1 MGAGKIGTAA
11 IAALLTTAATPAAT
25 PSEAYACKLP
35 YKAAMQSL
43 GALTVLEQRR
53 ATNLVYFSPMTI
65 VTFEPKPVRLF
76 GAQPMALSLELT
88 EPKASDPDGK
98 IRAEFI
104 ALLPRSEAVDE
115 AITTGHK
122 WHLNACRHLNL
133 CIQAD
138 DPARDGTL
146 ELHRHN
152 SNHFKLVCRYETTM
166 KEIEGG

>member
-1 MGAGKIGTAA
+1 MSIGKIGAA
-11 IAALLTTAATPAAT
+11 VIAALLTTAATPAAT

-43 GALTVLEQRR
+43 AALKVLEQKR
-53 ATNLVYFSPMTI
+53 ATNFALLLPMTV

-76 GAQPMALSLELT
+76 GSEPIALSVELT
-88 EPKASDPDGK
+88 EPKASDPTGK
-98 IRAEFI
+98 LRAEFI
-104 ALLPRSEAVDE
+104 ALLPRSQTVDE

-138 DPARDGTL
+138 DPARAGTL

-152 SNHFKLVCRYETTM
+152 PSHLKLICRYEMTM
-166 KEIEGG
+166 KEIEGS